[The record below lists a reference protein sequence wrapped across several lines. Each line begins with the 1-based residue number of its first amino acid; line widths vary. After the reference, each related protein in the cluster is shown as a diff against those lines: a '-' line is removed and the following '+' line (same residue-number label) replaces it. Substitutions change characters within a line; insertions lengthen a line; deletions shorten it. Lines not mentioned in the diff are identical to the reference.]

1 MSTSWSDALRSA
13 GLRVTRPR
21 LTVADA
27 LAELG
32 GHHSA
37 DEILEHLEAAGR
49 PLPRASVYNVLD
61 ALVAAGIAVPA
72 YHGPGRALYE
82 LRGEDHDHF
91 YCTACD
97 TISDV
102 DRTTCLTDHGR
113 AEPAQAAVLTDVAV
127 VYRGLCG
134 ACA

>member
-1 MSTSWSDALRSA
+1 MSPTWTDALRSA

-21 LTVADA
+21 LTVAEA

-37 DEILEHLEAAGR
+37 DEILDHLEGTDRA
-49 PLPRASVYNVLD
+49 LPRASVYNVLD
-61 ALVAAGIAVPA
+61 ALVDAGIAVPA

-82 LRGEDHDHF
+82 LSTEPHDHF
-91 YCTACD
+91 YCTTCD
-97 TISDV
+97 TVIDV
-102 DRTTCLTDHGR
+102 DRTECLRNG
-113 AEPAQAAVLTDVAV
+113 AASEPIRGAVLTDVAV
-127 VYRGLCG
+127 VYRGVCA

>member
-1 MSTSWSDALRSA
+1 MSPTWSDALRAA

-21 LTVADA
+21 IVVAEA

-32 GHHSA
+32 DHHSA
-37 DEILEHLEAAGR
+37 DEILEHLQRSGHS
-49 PLPRASVYNVLD
+49 LPRASVYNVLD

-82 LRGEDHDHF
+82 LSAEAHDHF

-97 TISDV
+97 SVSDV
-102 DRTTCLTDHGR
+102 DRVGGL
-113 AEPAQAAVLTDVAV
+113 AEPAQAAVLTEVAV
-127 VYRGLCG
+127 VYRGVCA

>member
-21 LTVADA
+21 ITVADA

-37 DEILEHLEAAGR
+37 DEILEHLEDSGR

-61 ALVAAGIAVPA
+61 ALVDAGIAVPA

-82 LRGEDHDHF
+82 LRGEDHDPF
-91 YCTACD
+91 YCTSCD
-97 TISDV
+97 SLTDV
-102 DRTTCLTDHGR
+102 DRTACHPGDHR
-113 AEPAQAAVLTDVAV
+113 PAPAAVLTDVAV